1 MKKANILQA
10 KARERFGFFSSLVIH
25 FIVFIVLSLSGV
37 FMQQHNANDV
47 TEVMFFS
54 GGGGGGGGGGQEA
67 DVEVEEVAAAEEEAA
82 SPTGDEISYA
92 ESQRELAAEKPKKVT
107 PKPAAKPKEGAE
119 AKVKG
124 GTGTGTGGGHGSG
137 HGTGTGSGTGPGS
150 GSGSGGGHGSGH
162 GTGIGSGVGPGIS
175 RNPAVPPRVVYSVS
189 PAYPESQRQ
198 ANIDGVSVLRLLI
211 GTDGKVEEVTL
222 MKSSGSSALDNSA
235 IRACRQW
242 RFTSAKNGSGQKVR
256 CYWDIPIRFRLD
268 R

>member
-25 FIVFIVLSLSGV
+25 FILFIVLSLSGV
-37 FMQQHNANDV
+37 FMQRHNAGDV

-54 GGGGGGGGGGQEA
+54 SGGGGGGGGQET
-67 DVEVEEVAAAEEEAA
+67 DVEVEEAAAEEEAA
-82 SPTGDEISYA
+82 SPSGDGISYA
-92 ESQRELAAEKPKKVT
+92 ESQRELAAEKPKKAA
-107 PKPAAKPKEGAE
+107 PKPAAKPKEGA

-124 GTGTGTGGGHGSG
+124 GTGTGSGGGHGSG

-175 RNPAVPPRVVYSVS
+175 RNPAVPPRVVHSVS
-189 PAYPESQRQ
+189 PVYPESQRQ

-222 MKSSGSSALDNSA
+222 MKSSGSSALDNAA

-242 RFTSAKNGSGQKVR
+242 RFSSAKNGSGQKVR

>member
-1 MKKANILQA
+1 MKKVTVLQA
-10 KARERFGFFSSLVIH
+10 RARERFGFFSSLVIH
-25 FIVFIVLSLSGV
+25 FILFIVLSLSGV
-37 FMQQHNANDV
+37 FMQRHHAGDV

-54 GGGGGGGGGGQEA
+54 GGGGGGGGGGQET
-67 DVEVEEVAAAEEEAA
+67 DVEVEEAAAEEEAA
-82 SPTGDEISYA
+82 SPSGDGISYA
-92 ESQRELAAEKPKKVT
+92 ESQRELAAEKPKK
-107 PKPAAKPKEGAE
+107 AAPKPKEGAA

-124 GTGTGTGGGHGSG
+124 GTGTGSGGGHGSG

-162 GTGIGSGVGPGIS
+162 GTGIGSGVGTGIS
-175 RNPAVPPRVVYSVS
+175 RNPAVPPRVVHSVS
-189 PAYPESQRQ
+189 PVYPESQRQ

-222 MKSSGSSALDNSA
+222 MKSSGSSALDNAA

-242 RFTSAKNGSGQKVR
+242 RFSSAKNGSGQKVR

>member
-25 FIVFIVLSLSGV
+25 FILFIVLSLSGV
-37 FMQQHNANDV
+37 FMQRHNASDV

-54 GGGGGGGGGGQEA
+54 GGGGGGGGGGQKT
-67 DVEVEEVAAAEEEAA
+67 DVEVEEAAAEEEAA
-82 SPTGDEISYA
+82 FPTGDEISYA

-107 PKPAAKPKEGAE
+107 PKPAAKPKEGAA

-175 RNPAVPPRVVYSVS
+175 RNPAVPPRVVHSVS
-189 PAYPESQRQ
+189 PVYPESQRQ